1 MLQTVPDPTGLALS
15 TELRVVVS
23 VATLF
28 LAGLTSYVAIP
39 WSVDETGTFITE
51 QVLRSE
57 RVPYDA
63 NRVRWFVPKTLAVR
77 TLQLAVTVAEGLV
90 LLAVWGY
97 AETATTV
104 AAFLYSTLDVL
115 SQVIGTLLL
124 LGVLMAAT
132 DILEQKV
139 HEYAEETD
147 RVNEHEEGV
156 VFRVLQATLIVTVA
170 LVALALWDYDLRGLL
185 VGAGFLGIVFGM
197 AAQHTLGNM
206 IAGFVLMFSRPF
218 EIGDWVRIEDS
229 EGTVTDITIMHT
241 RIRTFD
247 GETVVYPNDL
257 VNKSRVTNYS
267 DRNRLRLTVDV
278 TVDYETDLD
287 RACEVA
293 LSAVGGV
300 EEVLD
305 VPSPEVASTTFG
317 DSGIALELR
326 FWIENPSAR
335 KRRRVVSE
343 AVQAVKTD
351 FEAEG
356 IDIPYPH
363 QTVVS
368 RTDEDPEAVD
378 ASVPTE

>member
-1 MLQTVPDPTGLALS
+1 MLQAVPDPTGLALS
-15 TELRVVVS
+15 TDLRVLVS
-23 VATLF
+23 LVTLF
-28 LAGLTSYVAIP
+28 LAGVTSYVAIP

-63 NRVRWFVPKTLAVR
+63 NRVRWFVPKTLTVR
-77 TLQLAVTVAEGLV
+77 TLQLAVAVAEGLV

-104 AAFLYSTLDVL
+104 AAFLYNTLDVL

-132 DILEQKV
+132 DVLEQKV

-170 LVALALWDYDLRGLL
+170 LVALALWDYNLRGLL

-218 EIGDWVRIEDS
+218 EIGDWVRIDEA

-267 DRNRLRLTVDV
+267 DRNRLRLTVNV
-278 TVDYETDLD
+278 GVDYDADLD
-287 RACEVA
+287 HACDVA
-293 LSAVGGV
+293 LSAIENVDD
-300 EEVLD
+300 VLD
-305 VPSPEVASTTFG
+305 VPGPEVASTTFG
-317 DSGIALELR
+317 DSGITLELR

-335 KRRRVVSE
+335 KRRRVTSE
-343 AVQAVKTD
+343 AVQSVKTA
-351 FEAEG
+351 FETEG

-368 RTDEDPEAVD
+368 RTDESPEAVD
-378 ASVPTE
+378 ASVPGG